1 MGASREGSVFKK
13 SIFRQAPRER
23 SDASLSVGFGNP
35 QRPDANPKRD
45 QSASADPALFVR
57 GGDVASARRI
67 GSVEVLAGP
76 QQRDAFTLG
85 YHPAYPY
92 TPSNRR
98 CCPWPG

>member
-67 GSVEVLAGP
+67 GSVDALADPERGRP
-76 QQRDAFTLG
+76 FTFGSQRADRDRQ
-85 YHPAYPY
+85 
-92 TPSNRR
+92 SNRR
-98 CCPWPG
+98 RGLWP